1 MSEVCSILSAMNTS
15 LISEAEGIVRS
26 LATAL
31 IAPQPAEC
39 LPCYLDRVL
48 RTAPCDGT
56 LRLARRYRDIKAP
69 RATALERRMHDRGGC
84 CDCEI
89 LWNVY
94 TSRSDEV
101 FPCRGVRRGSTAP
114 CDLWERSRRW

>member
-1 MSEVCSILSAMNTS
+1 MNTPVVT
-15 LISEAEGIVRS
+15 EAEQLVHS
-26 LATAL
+26 LATAMTE
-31 IAPQPAEC
+31 PRPAEC

-56 LRLARRYRDIKAP
+56 LRLARRYRDALAP
-69 RATALERRMHDRGGC
+69 RATALERRMHDHGGC

-94 TSRSDEV
+94 ASKSEDV
-101 FPCRGVRRGSTAP
+101 YPCTGVPRGSTAP
-114 CDLWERSRRW
+114 CNLWEAPRRR